1 MRGFFFVL
9 KCPVYG
15 FLSIFFY
22 NQTTRNKMF
31 MTNLL
36 SFGNIDKNYCIFG
49 KLCYY
54 ENKEIL
60 GRG

>member
-1 MRGFFFVL
+1 
-9 KCPVYG
+9 
-15 FLSIFFY
+15 
-22 NQTTRNKMF
+22 MF